1 MTRRRTPLFSWVVC
15 RLLVLLPALILAA
28 CGGLPERR
36 ELPPPPADID
46 AVPDA
51 QPRPEPLSKYGNPP
65 FYVVDGRRY
74 EVLRDGRGYTERGI
88 ASWYGGHFHGRRT
101 SSGETYDMYRMTAA
115 HRVLPIPCYVEVLNL
130 ENGRRAILKVN
141 DRGPFKDNRVIDL
154 SYVAARKL
162 GIWARGTGLVEVRV
176 IDPAHPEQRLSP
188 APAARVAA
196 APPPLPFFVQV
207 GAFFDRENAE
217 RLGERVRQVIQDVR
231 VSPGESNG
239 LAVYRV
245 QIGPLTSV
253 ERSDRIVQALNRIGV
268 IDHRIVLD

>member
-1 MTRRRTPLFSWVVC
+1 MSDRRTPRFH
-15 RLLVLLPALILAA
+15 RLLRRLPVSLPALILAA
-28 CGGLPERR
+28 CGALPERR
-36 ELPPPPADID
+36 ELPRPPVDLD

-51 QPRPEPLSKYGNPP
+51 QPRPEPLSRYGNPP
-65 FYVVDGRRY
+65 FYVVEGRRY
-74 EVLRDGRGYTERGI
+74 ELLRDGRGYVERGI
-88 ASWYGGHFHGRRT
+88 ASWYGGDFHGRRT

-130 ENGRRAILKVN
+130 DNGRRAVLRVN
-141 DRGPFKDNRVIDL
+141 DRGPFKDNRIIDL

-176 IDPAHPEQRLSP
+176 IDPARPGHRPGP
-188 APAARVAA
+188 APATRVAA
-196 APPPLPFFVQV
+196 LSPLPFFVQV
-207 GAFFDRENAE
+207 GAFFDRANAE
-217 RLGERVRQVIQDVR
+217 RLGERVRQVAKDVR

-253 ERSDRIVQALNRIGV
+253 ERSDGIVQALSRIGV